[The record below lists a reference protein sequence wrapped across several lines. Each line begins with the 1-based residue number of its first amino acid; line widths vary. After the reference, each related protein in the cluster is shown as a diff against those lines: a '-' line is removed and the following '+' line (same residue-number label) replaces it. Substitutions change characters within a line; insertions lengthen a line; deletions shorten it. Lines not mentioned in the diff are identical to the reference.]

1 MNKYSYIGGM
11 RGGLRRNMDG
21 GYGWSK
27 DKSIGGV

>member
-21 GYGWSK
+21 GM
-27 DKSIGGV
+27 DGVRIRV